1 MPAEPRRLQGV
12 TVWVVAALL
21 ASGCVSTRP
30 GASVLREDTSLGAS
44 SIQEPEVAPSRLP
57 LYRRH
62 RERRFSTRVGIAA
75 EPGSAAAALLPPVP
89 DGWPELDDDPQVLA
103 PFLACGSVAEFLEL
117 QARVDMVAV
126 VEGLEEW
133 SAVRLGAVG
142 PLLTAGAAEALAK
155 KRHAFLRSA
164 HERYGPVHAEVFI
177 LFLLHSAYD
186 DEVAGLLRHL
196 AGDRQLARTLGPYR
210 AVRQHLEG
218 RGLPL
223 SAFPER
229 GQQAGD
235 MVRGLGRAASEA
247 LGTSPMTDGARYLN
261 MSVRRTQLP
270 PPYQRAL
277 EEQERALA
285 REHFAPGSTA
295 LGSFD
300 AMTLGVPLGFYH
312 LLAGTTQGLSTLAEG
327 ELEEATYQL
336 APAVLLVGVYVGG
349 KGLRAAGAHTG
360 RGSGALSPGMY
371 LKGLR
376 EAAERLREQ
385 LGPEGMEKLAR
396 LIQSSREAAVYVGA
410 GGESAAMALYEA
422 GGNVPRAQAM
432 LSKAR
437 PGGTGAGP
445 TQDGTPP
452 RASPEVR
459 ATTSLATL
467 VDTRVGHTAEVLASK
482 LRMAELESAGARLSG
497 EVSLLERQRP
507 VLEAPP
513 LGVQGHPLWGEYVTY
528 FEGRLQELKAGSST
542 KAPLTWLSYERMR
555 GLFARGLAFERSMVG
570 LVREDVALPRAQR
583 RWLQEFNEPRIETN
597 VGMAKDGVAG
607 IRYADVLVIE
617 NKPPAGQPP
626 RVETLSFKSRNLA
639 PLDRNILVDQVATD
653 ARDALRY
660 YAGEVNI
667 LRKSL
672 RLRVQVQR
680 VRLVYE
686 GGDLKPRDSLGRKA
700 AVENAKQSYADI
712 EVLLH

>member
-1 MPAEPRRLQGV
+1 MTRAV
-12 TVWVVAALL
+12 SKVAVWVATAVL
-21 ASGCVSTRP
+21 AVGCASTRQD
-30 GASVLREDTSLGAS
+30 GRVLREDTSVGPS
-44 SIQEPEVAPSRLP
+44 SVRHPDAAPSGPP

-62 RERRFSTRVGIAA
+62 RERRFSARVGTPA
-75 EPGSAAAALLPPVP
+75 EPGMAATELLAVVP
-89 DGWPELDDDPQVLA
+89 RGWPELEDDQQVLG
-103 PFLACGSVAEFLEL
+103 PFLACAAVAQFLEL
-117 QARVDMVAV
+117 QATVDMVAV
-126 VEGLEEW
+126 VERLEEW

-142 PLLTAGAAEALAK
+142 PLLSAEAGQALAL
-155 KRHAFLRSA
+155 KRYAFLRSA
-164 HERYGPVHAEVFI
+164 GERYGPAYAEVFL

-186 DEVAGLLRHL
+186 DEVRELLRRL
-196 AGDRQLARTLGPYR
+196 AAERQLARTLGPYR
-210 AVRQHLEG
+210 AVSQHLAR

-223 SAFPER
+223 SSFPER

-235 MVRGLGRAASEA
+235 VVRGLGRAASEA
-247 LGTSPMTDGARYLN
+247 LGTSPVADGARYLN
-261 MSVRRTQLP
+261 MSTQRAHLP

-277 EEQERALA
+277 EEQERALSQQ
-285 REHFAPGSTA
+285 HLAPGSTA
-295 LGSFD
+295 LGGFD
-300 AMTLGVPLGFYH
+300 SMTFGVPLGFYH

-336 APAVLLVGVYVGG
+336 APAMLLVSVYAGG
-349 KGLRAAGAHTG
+349 KGMRAAGARVSPGTG
-360 RGSGALSPGMY
+360 TGLSPEAY
-371 LKGLR
+371 LRGLR

-385 LGPEGMEKLAR
+385 LGQEAVEKLAR
-396 LIQSSREAAVYVGA
+396 YLQASREAAVYVGA
-410 GGESAAMALYEA
+410 GGERAAMALYEA

-437 PGGTGAGP
+437 PGSTGAGP
-445 TQDGTPP
+445 TQDAATP
-452 RASPEVR
+452 RAAPEVR
-459 ATTSLATL
+459 ATASLATL

-497 EVSLLERQRP
+497 EVAVLERQRP

-513 LGVQGHPLWGEYVTY
+513 LGLQGNPLWGEYVTY

-555 GLFARGLAFERSMVG
+555 GVFARGLAFERFMVG
-570 LVREDVALPRAQR
+570 LLREDAALPRAQR
-583 RWLQEFNEPRIETN
+583 RWLQDFNEPRIETN
-597 VGMAKDGVAG
+597 VGMTKDGVAG
-607 IRYADVLVIE
+607 IRYADVLIIE
-617 NKPPAGQPP
+617 NQPPAGQPP

-639 PLDRNILVDQVATD
+639 PLDRDILGEQVATD
-653 ARDALRY
+653 ARDALRH

-672 RLRVQVQR
+672 RLRVRIQR

-686 GGDLKPRDSLGRKA
+686 GGDLKPRDLKNWKA
-700 AVENAKQSYADI
+700 AVKDAKQRYADI